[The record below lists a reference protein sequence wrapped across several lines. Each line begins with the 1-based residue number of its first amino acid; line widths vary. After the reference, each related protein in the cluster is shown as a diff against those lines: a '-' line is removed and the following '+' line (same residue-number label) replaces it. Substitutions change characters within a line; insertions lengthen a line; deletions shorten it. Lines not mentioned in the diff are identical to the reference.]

1 MKRRHSLDEPRVFMF
16 DDGRHAASLYQFEPP
31 LEPSDF
37 TFNVDQLADSGV
49 DTLIYFAVLEGGV
62 TMYDSRV
69 AQKWGDNVVKW
80 THTVWYRAG
89 RNIHQLIADGHD
101 PLKLL
106 CDRCHEK
113 GIWFIPS
120 NPVTLSGGDRAT
132 DGGLGRKS
140 DFVYE
145 HPEFQVGEEEDPR
158 ASDTSATRFSFLH
171 PEVREERFQV
181 SEELLARYETDG
193 IELNMTDF
201 VPFCRFDEVEEF
213 SPIMTQWIRDLRE
226 VAQNA
231 EEKQGRH
238 KRIYVRLPAHPDAWR
253 ALGYDVPGWVSEGLV
268 DGLIC
273 QPGITQGP
281 VDQDPD
287 LSGAIA
293 LTNGTEYRVLASF
306 QNVLSRQLKQ
316 YATPQMIWAAAANA
330 YAQGA
335 DGFGIGDA
343 HWTPNGWPWT
353 HDEYQTLRLL
363 GHPEMLATADKLYRV
378 RSETRGVTKGVGWAP
393 GVAPSL
399 PQTLVEGVPVEVRL
413 RISDELE
420 KWGALGRVESVQ
432 LRIRM
437 TGIEPSLNDVRT
449 EFNNQPLPDSILD
462 IEDLNYRL
470 ISTGAVGPYGQVYKY
485 QLPPAYYP
493 KPGHNMVSITLVKRD
508 QNIENPFEVYDVD
521 CDIRYRL
528 HRHFGREPI
537 DY

>member
-62 TMYDSRV
+62 VMYDSRV
-69 AQKWGDNVVKW
+69 SQKWGDNVVKW

-89 RNIHQLIADGHD
+89 RNIHQLVADGYD

-158 ASDTSATRFSFLH
+158 ASDASPTRFSFLH

-201 VPFCRFDEVEEF
+201 VPFCRFDEVEELA
-213 SPIMTQWIRDLRE
+213 PIMTQWIRNLCE
-226 VAQNA
+226 VARKA
-231 EEKQGRH
+231 EGDQERR
-238 KRIYVRLPAHPDAWR
+238 KRIYVRIPAHPDAWR
-253 ALGYDVPGWVSEGLV
+253 ALGYDVPRWVSEGLV

-273 QPGITQGP
+273 QPGLTQGP

-287 LSGAIA
+287 LSGAVA
-293 LTNGTEYRVLASF
+293 LTNGTKCRVLASF
-306 QNVLSRQLKQ
+306 QNVLGRQLKQ
-316 YATPQMIWAAAANA
+316 YATPPMIWAAAANA

-378 RSETRGVTKGVGWAP
+378 RSETQGVTKGVGWAP

-399 PQTLVEGVPVEVRL
+399 PQTLVEGEPVEIRL

-420 KWGALGRVESVQ
+420 KWGTLGRVESVQ

-437 TGIEPSLNDVRT
+437 IGIEPLLNEVRI
-449 EFNNQPLPDSILD
+449 ELNGQPLSDAMLD

-493 KPGHNMVSITLVKRD
+493 KPGHNAVRITLVTRD
-508 QNIENPFEVYDVD
+508 PNIENPFEVYDVD

-537 DY
+537 GY

>member
-1 MKRRHSLDEPRVFMF
+1 MKRRHSLDEPRVCMF

-89 RNIHQLIADGHD
+89 RNIHQLVADGYD
-101 PLKLL
+101 LLTLL

-132 DGGLGRKS
+132 EGGLGRKS
-140 DFVYE
+140 DFVYA
-145 HPEFQVGEEEDPR
+145 HPEFQVGEEADPR
-158 ASDTSATRFSFLH
+158 ASDASTTRFSFLH

-201 VPFCRFDEVEEF
+201 VPFCRFDEVEELA
-213 SPIMTQWIRDLRE
+213 PIMTQWIHDLRE
-226 VAQNA
+226 VARKA
-231 EEKQGRH
+231 EGNQGRR
-238 KRIYVRLPAHPDAWR
+238 KRIYVRIPAHPDAWR
-253 ALGYDVPGWVSEGLV
+253 ALGYDVPRWVSERLV

-273 QPGITQGP
+273 QPGLTQGP

-287 LSGAIA
+287 LSGAVA
-293 LTNGTEYRVLASF
+293 LTNGTQCRVLASF
-306 QNVLSRQLKQ
+306 QNVLGRQLKQ
-316 YATPQMIWAAAANA
+316 YATPPMIWAAAANA

-363 GHPEMLATADKLYRV
+363 GHPEMLATANKLYRV

-399 PQTLVEGVPVEVRL
+399 PQTLVEGKPVEVRL

-437 TGIEPSLNDVRT
+437 TGIEPLLNAIRI
-449 EFNNQPLPDSILD
+449 ELNGQRLPDSILD

-485 QLPPAYYP
+485 QLSPEYYP
-493 KPGHNMVSITLVKRD
+493 KPGHNAVRITLMKRD
-508 QNIENPFEVYDVD
+508 PNIENPFEVYDVD
-521 CDIRYRL
+521 CAIRYRL

>member
-89 RNIHQLIADGHD
+89 RNIHQLVADGYD

-120 NPVTLSGGDRAT
+120 NPVTLSGGDRAI

-158 ASDTSATRFSFLH
+158 APDASVTRFSFLH
-171 PEVREERFQV
+171 PEVRKERFQV
-181 SEELLARYETDG
+181 SEELLVRYETDG

-201 VPFCRFDEVEEF
+201 VPFCRFDEVEELA
-213 SPIMTQWIRDLRE
+213 PIMTQWIRDLRA
-226 VAQNA
+226 VARNA
-231 EEKQGRH
+231 EADQGRR
-238 KRIYVRLPAHPDAWR
+238 KRIYVRIPAHPDAWR
-253 ALGYDVPGWVSEGLV
+253 ALGYDVPLWVSEGLV

-273 QPGITQGP
+273 QPGLTQGP

-287 LSGAIA
+287 LSGAVA
-293 LTNGTEYRVLASF
+293 LTNGTQCRVLASF
-306 QNVLSRQLKQ
+306 QNVLGRQLKQ
-316 YATPQMIWAAAANA
+316 YATPPMIWAAAANA
-330 YAQGA
+330 YVQGA

-378 RSETRGVTKGVGWAP
+378 RSETQGVTKGVGWAP
-393 GVAPSL
+393 GVVPSL
-399 PQTLVEGVPVEVRL
+399 PQTLVEGEPVEVRL

-420 KWGALGRVESVQ
+420 KWGALGRVGAVQ

-437 TGIEPSLNDVRT
+437 IGIEPLLNEVRI
-449 EFNNQPLPDSILD
+449 ELNGQPLSDSMLD

-470 ISTGAVGPYGQVYKY
+470 ISTGAVGPYGQIYKY
-485 QLPPAYYP
+485 QLPPTYYP
-493 KPGHNMVSITLVKRD
+493 KPGHNRVSITLVRRD
-508 QNIENPFEVYDVD
+508 PNIENPFEVYDVD

>member
-1 MKRRHSLDEPRVFMF
+1 MKRRHPLDEPRVFMF

-31 LEPSDF
+31 LEPADF
-37 TFNVDQLADSGV
+37 TYNVDQLADSGV

-89 RNIHQLIADGHD
+89 RNIHQLIADGYD

-145 HPEFQVGEEEDPR
+145 HPEFQVGEEDDSR
-158 ASDTSATRFSFLH
+158 ASGTWSTRFSFLH
-171 PEVREERFQV
+171 SEVRKERFQV
-181 SEELLARYETDG
+181 SEELLTRYATDG

-201 VPFCRFDEVEEF
+201 VPFCRFDEVEELA
-213 SPIMTQWIRDLRE
+213 PIMTQWIRDLRA
-226 VAQNA
+226 VARNA
-231 EEKQGRH
+231 EVDQGRR
-238 KRIYVRLPAHPDAWR
+238 KRIYIRIPAHPDAWR
-253 ALGYDVPGWVSEGLV
+253 DLGYDVPLWVSEGLV

-273 QPGITQGP
+273 QPGLTQGP

-287 LSGAIA
+287 LSGAVA
-293 LTNGTEYRVLASF
+293 LTNGTQCRVLSSF
-306 QNVLSRQLKQ
+306 QNVLGRQLKQ
-316 YATPQMIWAAAANA
+316 YATPAMIWAAAANA

-363 GHPEMLATADKLYRV
+363 GHPDMLATADKLYRV
-378 RSETRGVTKGVGWAP
+378 RSETQGVTKGADWAP

-399 PQTLVEGVPVEVRL
+399 PQTLVEGEPVEVRL

-420 KWGALGRVESVQ
+420 KWDGLGRVESVQ
-432 LRIRM
+432 LRIRVI
-437 TGIEPSLNDVRT
+437 GIEPSLNDLRI
-449 EFNNQPLPDSILD
+449 ELNGQPLPDSMLD

-485 QLPPAYYP
+485 QLPLAYYP
-493 KPGHNMVSITLVKRD
+493 KPGHNTVRITLVKRD
-508 QNIENPFEVYDVD
+508 PNIENLFEVYDVD

>member
-49 DTLIYFAVLEGGV
+49 DTLIYFAVLEGGIV
-62 TMYDSRV
+62 MYDSRV

-89 RNIHQLIADGHD
+89 RNIHQLIADGYD

-120 NPVTLSGGDRAT
+120 NPVTLSGGDRAI

-145 HPEFQVGEEEDPR
+145 HPEFQVGEEQDPR
-158 ASDTSATRFSFLH
+158 ASDASVTRFSFLH
-171 PEVREERFQV
+171 PEVRKERFQV
-181 SEELLARYETDG
+181 SEELLVRYETDG

-201 VPFCRFDEVEEF
+201 VPFCRFDEVEELA
-213 SPIMTQWIRDLRE
+213 PIMTQWIRDLRA
-226 VAQNA
+226 VARNA
-231 EEKQGRH
+231 EADQGRR
-238 KRIYVRLPAHPDAWR
+238 KRIYVRIPAHPDAWR
-253 ALGYDVPGWVSEGLV
+253 ALGYDVPRWVSEGLV

-273 QPGITQGP
+273 QPGLTQGP

-287 LSGAIA
+287 LSGAVA
-293 LTNGTEYRVLASF
+293 LTNGTQCRVLASF
-306 QNVLSRQLKQ
+306 QNVLGRQLKQ
-316 YATPQMIWAAAANA
+316 YATPPMIWAAAANA

-378 RSETRGVTKGVGWAP
+378 RSETQGVTKGVGWAP
-393 GVAPSL
+393 GVATSL
-399 PQTLVEGVPVEVRL
+399 PQTLIEGEPVKVRL

-420 KWGALGRVESVQ
+420 KWGALGRVEAVQ

-437 TGIEPSLNDVRT
+437 MGIEPLLNEVRI
-449 EFNNQPLPDSILD
+449 ELNGQPLPDSMLD

-470 ISTGAVGPYGQVYKY
+470 ISKGAVGPYGQVYKY
-485 QLPPAYYP
+485 QLPSAYYP
-493 KPGHNMVSITLVKRD
+493 KPGHNTVRITLVRRD
-508 QNIENPFEVYDVD
+508 PNIENPFEVYDVD
-521 CDIRYRL
+521 CHIRYRL

>member
-89 RNIHQLIADGHD
+89 RNIHQLVADGYD
-101 PLKLL
+101 PLTLL

-120 NPVTLSGGDRAT
+120 NPVTLSGGDRAI

-145 HPEFQVGEEEDPR
+145 HPEFQVGAEEDPR
-158 ASDTSATRFSFLH
+158 ASDASITRFSFLH

-201 VPFCRFDEVEEF
+201 VPFCRFDEVEELA
-213 SPIMTQWIRDLRE
+213 PIMTQWIRDLRE
-226 VAQNA
+226 VARKA
-231 EEKQGRH
+231 EEKQGRR
-238 KRIYVRLPAHPDAWR
+238 KRIYVRIPAHPDAWR

-273 QPGITQGP
+273 QPGLTQGP

-287 LSGAIA
+287 LSGAVA
-293 LTNGTEYRVLASF
+293 LVDGTQCRVLASF
-306 QNVLSRQLKQ
+306 QNVLGRQLKQ

-353 HDEYQTLRLL
+353 HDEYQILRLL
-363 GHPEMLATADKLYRV
+363 GHPDMLATTDKLYHV
-378 RSETRGVTKGVGWAP
+378 RSETQGVTKGVGWAP

-399 PQTLVEGVPVEVRL
+399 PQTLVEGEPVEVRL

-437 TGIEPSLNDVRT
+437 IGIEPLLNEVRI
-449 EFNNQPLPDSILD
+449 ELNGQPLPDSILD

-485 QLPPAYYP
+485 QLPPAHHP
-493 KPGHNMVSITLVKRD
+493 KPGHNRVSITLVKRD
-508 QNIENPFEVYDVD
+508 PNIENPFEVYDVD

>member
-37 TFNVDQLADSGV
+37 TYNVDQLADSGV

-62 TMYDSRV
+62 TMYNSRV

-89 RNIHQLIADGHD
+89 RNIHQLIAEGYD

-120 NPVTLSGGDRAT
+120 NPVTLSGGNRAT

-145 HPEFQVGEEEDPR
+145 HPEFQVGEETDPR
-158 ASDTSATRFSFLH
+158 ASDASTTRFSFLH
-171 PEVREERFQV
+171 PEVREDRFQV
-181 SEELLARYETDG
+181 SKELLARYETDG

-201 VPFCRFDEVEEF
+201 VPFCRFDEVDELA
-213 SPIMTQWIRDLRE
+213 PIMTQWIRDLRA
-226 VAQNA
+226 VGRHA
-231 EEKQGRH
+231 EADQGRR
-238 KRIYVRLPAHPDAWR
+238 KRIYARIPAHPDAWR
-253 ALGYDVPGWVSEGLV
+253 ALGYDVPLWVSEGLV

-273 QPGITQGP
+273 QPGLTQGP

-287 LSGAIA
+287 LSGAVA
-293 LTNGTEYRVLASF
+293 LVSGTQCRVLASF
-306 QNVLSRQLKQ
+306 QNVLGRQLKQ
-316 YATPQMIWAAAANA
+316 YATPPMIWAAAANA

-363 GHPEMLATADKLYRV
+363 GHPEMLATADKLYRI

-393 GVAPSL
+393 GVTPSL
-399 PQTLVEGVPVEVRL
+399 PQTLVEGEPVEVRL

-437 TGIEPSLNDVRT
+437 IGIEPTLNDVQI
-449 EFNNQPLPDSILD
+449 ELNGQPLPDSMLD

-493 KPGHNMVSITLVKRD
+493 KLGHNAVHITLVKRD
-508 QNIENPFEVYDVD
+508 PNIENPFEVYDVD
-521 CDIRYRL
+521 CDIRYRF

>member
-49 DTLIYFAVLEGGV
+49 DTLIYFAVLEGGIV
-62 TMYDSRV
+62 MYDSRV

-89 RNIHQLIADGHD
+89 RNIHQLVADGYD

-158 ASDTSATRFSFLH
+158 ASDASVTRFSFLH
-171 PEVREERFQV
+171 PEVRAERFQV

-201 VPFCRFDEVEEF
+201 VPFCRFDEVEELA
-213 SPIMTQWIRDLRE
+213 PIMTQWIRDLRA
-226 VAQNA
+226 VARNA
-231 EEKQGRH
+231 EADQGRR
-238 KRIYVRLPAHPDAWR
+238 KRIYVRIPAHPDAWS

-273 QPGITQGP
+273 QPGLTQGP

-287 LSGAIA
+287 LSGAVA
-293 LTNGTEYRVLASF
+293 LVSGTQCRVLASF

-316 YATPQMIWAAAANA
+316 YATPPMIWAAAANA
-330 YAQGA
+330 YAQGT

-399 PQTLVEGVPVEVRL
+399 PQTLVEGEPVEVRL

-420 KWGALGRVESVQ
+420 KWGALGRVEAVQ

-437 TGIEPSLNDVRT
+437 IGIEPLLNEVRI
-449 EFNNQPLPDSILD
+449 ELNGQPLPDTILD

-485 QLPPAYYP
+485 QLSPAYYP
-493 KPGHNMVSITLVKRD
+493 KPGHNTVRITLVKRD
-508 QNIENPFEVYDVD
+508 PNIENPFEVYDVD